1 MSVLRD
7 LLRKLANIRK
17 QPFYIL
23 TFYYLSAIACKSSVA
38 QVTPD
43 TTLPNNTTITE
54 QRDTTLIEGGTS
66 RGNNLFHSFN
76 EFSVSTGRTA
86 HFNNSSNIQNIISRV
101 TGKSISNIDG
111 TLKANSTANLIL
123 INPNGIIFGNNA
135 SLNIGGSFIGSTA
148 NSVNF
153 ADNTKFSA
161 IEPQAPSLLTVS
173 IPTGLQFGVTA
184 APIRNESQASPDNAI
199 NIFNEPVGLQVE
211 TSKTL
216 ALVGG
221 DIIIDGGSLTATGG
235 QIELGS
241 VGVDSLVSLNPT
253 NQGWNLGYSG
263 VKNFQNIKINGTET
277 SSTVD
282 VGGNIGGGYIQ
293 VQGKTV
299 ELIGIA
305 TLVTQ
310 NKSDTDGGD
319 IAITTNKLIVQ
330 DGAQVLTSTLSRGRG
345 GDLNVNA
352 SESVELIGEVNG
364 FFSGLFSG
372 TGAAGNAGDIRV
384 NTTRLRILDGAQ
396 ISSVSTGEI
405 QNLSNLRRF
414 IPATGSGGNI
424 TVNASEFL
432 EVAGSSANNSPSTI
446 SAQTSSSGD
455 AGKVNITTNKL
466 IIQNEAM
473 VIVGSVRLKPRANII
488 YPEDISNLGKAGEL
502 NVTVR
507 SILLDNQ
514 GRILSTADLGNGGNI
529 SLQVEDLL
537 LMRRNSQISTSA
549 GRAGSGGDGGNIT
562 INTPSGFIVGVP
574 DENSDITANAFFGS
588 GGKVEINTYSIF
600 DIEVRSREYLINKLG
615 TSDPTQI
622 DPGKLLTNDISAIS
636 QLNPSLNGEVI
647 VTTPDVDANRGL
659 VVFPSTQLLSTQFA
673 LGCQLTPGNND
684 GQFFIIGRGGLPTNP
699 KEVLRSQSIDVG
711 WVTLPQGGENRTI
724 RSDKAHLKKESPIVE
739 AQRWVVDKNGDV
751 VLLAYSPIYNSSL
764 TKDSCNS

>member
-1 MSVLRD
+1 
-7 LLRKLANIRK
+7 
-17 QPFYIL
+17 L